1 MTLEQVSF
9 EGNFS
14 PSIVG
19 PLLAEREA
27 AGVNVHLGDADEPQ
41 RRREPESRGD
51 WTLEQQV
58 RQLVALL
65 EAKGG
70 VVEHA
75 AVQVTRLLDLQLVDV
90 AAEPHELPRQ
100 LLVLHAHVCLRGG
113 KQNSAVLSK
122 AAASLMTHTCHWRFN
137 VSVKFKFESSLK
149 INTLLKQVFYC
160 TKLLVSPCILSVF

>member
-1 MTLEQVSF
+1 MS
-9 EGNFS
+9 NFS

-27 AGVNVHLGDADEPQ
+27 AGVNVHLGDANEPQ

-51 WTLEQQV
+51 RTLEQQV

-100 LLVLHAHVCLRGG
+100 LLVLHAHVRLRGERQ
-113 KQNSAVLSK
+113 KTAALSK
-122 AAASLMTHTCHWRFN
+122 AAASPMTHTRHWRFN
-137 VSVKFKFESSLK
+137 VSVF
-149 INTLLKQVFYC
+149 
-160 TKLLVSPCILSVF
+160 